1 MRCKARAARIRVA
14 YGLNSRESRVA
25 GQKSKSLKMVHA
37 IFPVAHFVVGILFLI
52 CGIALIAFS
61 CIQLWSGL
69 APAGLAGG
77 DMALNVRLD
86 TVLESLAVMTVA
98 LAALELG
105 QTIIEEEVQ
114 REVHMSAPTRVRRFL
129 SRFMVVLVVALTIEA
144 LVLVFRYSHEAPEH
158 MMYAAFVGLSAA
170 ALMIAWGVF
179 IWLNRSA
186 EELEPEAMRQTKDED
201 RKVQ

>member
-1 MRCKARAARIRVA
+1 VAAR
-14 YGLNSRESRVA
+14 
-25 GQKSKSLKMVHA
+25 KMKPVKVVHA
-37 IFPVAHFVVGILFLI
+37 IFPVAHFIVGILFAL

-61 CIQLWSGL
+61 CIQLWAGV
-69 APAGLAGG
+69 APGEG
-77 DMALNVRLD
+77 ALNVRLD

-129 SRFMVVLVVALTIEA
+129 SRFMVVLVVALAIES
-144 LVLVFRYSHEAPEH
+144 LVLVFRFSHEAPEN
-158 MMYAAFVGLSAA
+158 MTYAAFVGLSAA
-170 ALMIAWGVF
+170 GLMIAWGVF

-186 EELEPEAMRQTKDED
+186 EELEPEAMRQAKDED